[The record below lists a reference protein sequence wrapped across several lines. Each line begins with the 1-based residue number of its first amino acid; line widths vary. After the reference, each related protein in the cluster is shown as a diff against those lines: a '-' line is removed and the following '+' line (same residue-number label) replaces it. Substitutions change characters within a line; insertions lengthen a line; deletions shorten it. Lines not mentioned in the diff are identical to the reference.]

1 MEGGLAVAGVALAI
15 PGIIDLCIKYG
26 LFLKEKYDLYKS
38 MDADMK
44 LYDLIRNL
52 VEGEM
57 HDVLMFFTSIDSKLS
72 DDLHG
77 QIESLLLQLKA
88 ELIGLRALVT
98 AKPAAFFEKVKYSLR
113 QAKEFRKRFTSLEE
127 WHVRFLRRATVLV
140 LFGNFSPNI
149 KDKTVEEAAARA
161 VRRIKRIREAVTGAD
176 PEELYHG
183 ELPEEARLESF
194 TNSTAVVLKNPGSPD
209 SIIEFRPYGTSSDA
223 KNATR
228 YIVQELASKM
238 AGADPSTMGIL
249 RSLGFY
255 DDTGAHR
262 NRFVLQF
269 EIPKGKTNP
278 KTLQDLLADDK
289 NQKDLVHSLSDR
301 VTLAK
306 KIASGLLF
314 VHAGGFVHKK
324 VNPTN
329 IFVFETENGAYPS
342 HIGEPYLTGFDLVRK
357 ADQASARLATEDWK
371 ENIYLHPDRHRLQEG
386 DEFTML
392 HDIYSL
398 GVVLLEIAYWSSF
411 TDLRGIGKYLLAKED
426 KSQLLGPDDL
436 KRQYI
441 RLAEKHIPPRLGSNY
456 SELVKSC
463 LEGLPNGDGPPHVKT
478 AVAVGSSY
486 MEQVMGQLEQINL

>member
-1 MEGGLAVAGVALAI
+1 MSEGLAVAGVALAI

-26 LFLKEKYDLYKS
+26 LFLKRKYDLYKS

-57 HDVLMFFTSIDSKLS
+57 HDVLIFFKAIDSKLS
-72 DDLHG
+72 DDLRG
-77 QIESLLLQLKA
+77 QIGSLLLQLQA
-88 ELIGLRALVT
+88 ELTGLQALVIT
-98 AKPAAFFEKVKYSLR
+98 KPAAFFEKVKYSLH
-113 QAKEFRKRFTSLEE
+113 QVKEFRKRFTSLEE

-140 LFGNFSPNI
+140 LFGNFSPII
-149 KDKTVEEAAARA
+149 KDKTVEEAATRA

-183 ELPEEARLESF
+183 ELPKEARLEGF
-194 TNSTAVVLKNPGSPD
+194 KDSTAVVLKNPGSPD
-209 SIIEFRPYGTSSDA
+209 SVIEFRPYGTSSDK

-228 YIVQELASKM
+228 DIVQELASKM
-238 AGADPSTMGIL
+238 AGADPRTMGIL
-249 RSLGFY
+249 RSMGFY
-255 DDTGAHR
+255 DDPGEHR

-269 EIPKGKTNP
+269 EIPAGKTNP
-278 KTLQDLLADDK
+278 KTLQDLLTDDK
-289 NQKDLVHSLSDR
+289 NQKSLVHSLSDR

-329 IFVFETENGAYPS
+329 IFVFETETGAYPG
-342 HIGEPYLTGFDLVRK
+342 HIGEPYLTGFDLVRR
-357 ADQASARLATEDWK
+357 ADQASARLATEDWR
-371 ENIYLHPDRHRLQEG
+371 ENIYLHPDRHRLQPG

-398 GVVLLEIAYWSSF
+398 GVVLLEIACWSSF
-411 TDLRGIGKYLLAKED
+411 IDRGRIGKYLLSKDD
-426 KSQLLGPDDL
+426 KSQLLGPDSL
-436 KRQYI
+436 KKQYI
-441 RLAEKHIPPRLGSNY
+441 RLAEKHIPPHLGSNY

-463 LEGLPNGDGPPHVKT
+463 LEGLLNEDGTLRAET
-478 AVAVGSSY
+478 AAAVGSSY